1 MVGHFQEFED
11 EYLEMMYEFHEC
23 DAGGVVRTGD
33 LASKLGVS
41 PASATEMVQRLA
53 SRGFLEYI
61 PYKGARLTA
70 QGLVHGQK
78 MKRRH
83 RLAEVLLEMLPYEGN
98 PHETACRLE
107 HAIDDDMEVALS
119 RLITSET
126 LDPSGR
132 EIPQPTADIAAR
144 LSSSNQTCSLEA
156 LADGAA
162 GRLTMLLL
170 PAAEAVAMNEKGFV
184 VGANIARE
192 SESYVLENGAVAQLS
207 ADAKRSIFVEIEAK
221 SV

>member
-11 EYLEMMYEFHEC
+11 EYLEMMYEFHES

-33 LASKLGVS
+33 LATKLGVS

-53 SRGFLEYI
+53 TRGYLEYI
-61 PYKGARLTA
+61 PYKGARLTP

-83 RLAEVLLEMLPYEGN
+83 RLAEVLLNLLPYDGN

-132 EIPQPTADIAAR
+132 EIPQPTADIADR
-144 LSSSNQTCSLEA
+144 LASSSQTCSLED
-156 LADGAA
+156 LNDGSA
-162 GRLTMLLL
+162 GRLSMLLL
-170 PAAEAVAMNEKGFV
+170 PAAEAAAMNQQGFA
-184 VGANIARE
+184 VGKSITRQNE
-192 SESYVLENGAVAQLS
+192 SFVLENGTVAQLS
-207 ADAKRSIFVEIEAK
+207 DGAKRSIFVEIETK

>member
-11 EYLEMMYEFHEC
+11 EYLEMMYEFHEA
-23 DAGGVVRTGD
+23 DPGGVVRTGD
-33 LASKLGVS
+33 LAAKLGVS

-53 SRGFLEYI
+53 ARGFLEYI
-61 PYKGARLTA
+61 PYKGARLTP
-70 QGLVHGQK
+70 QGLTHGQK

-83 RLAEVLLEMLPYEGN
+83 RLAEVLLDLLPYDGN

-119 RLITSET
+119 RLITEDT

-132 EIPQPTADIAAR
+132 TIPEATADIAAR
-144 LSSSNQTCSLEA
+144 LKTGQTNCA
-156 LADGAA
+156 LGDMDVGTA
-162 GRLTMLLL
+162 GRLSMLLL
-170 PAAEAVAMNEKGFV
+170 PAQELATLNQHGFT
-184 VGANIARE
+184 VGARLQRTTDGFI
-192 SESYVLENGAVAQLS
+192 LENGWTAQLS
-207 ADAKRSIFVEIEAK
+207 DTAMRSVFVEIETP

>member
-11 EYLEMMYEFHEC
+11 EYLEMMYEFHES

-53 SRGFLEYI
+53 TRGYLEYI

-83 RLAEVLLEMLPYEGN
+83 RLAEVLLEILPYDGN

-132 EIPQPTADIAAR
+132 EIPQPTEDIAAR

-221 SV
+221 LV

>member
-11 EYLEMMYEFHEC
+11 EYLEMMYEFHEA
-23 DAGGVVRTGD
+23 DPGGVVRTGD
-33 LASKLGVS
+33 LAAKLGVS

-53 SRGFLEYI
+53 TRGFLEYI
-61 PYKGARLTA
+61 PYKGARLTP
-70 QGLVHGQK
+70 QGLTHGQK

-83 RLAEVLLEMLPYEGN
+83 RLAEVLLDLLPYDGN

-119 RLITSET
+119 RLITEHT

-132 EIPQPTADIAAR
+132 TIPEPTADIAAR
-144 LSSSNQTCSLEA
+144 LQNGQTNCA
-156 LADGAA
+156 LADMDVGAA
-162 GRLTMLLL
+162 GRLSMLLL
-170 PAAEAVAMNEKGFV
+170 PAHELATLNNHGFA
-184 VGANIARE
+184 VGAQLHRTTDGF
-192 SESYVLENGAVAQLS
+192 VLENGWTAQLS
-207 ADAKRSIFVEIEAK
+207 DTAMQSVFVEIEPP

>member
-11 EYLEMMYEFHEC
+11 EYLEMMYEFHES

-53 SRGFLEYI
+53 TRGFLEYI

-83 RLAEVLLEMLPYEGN
+83 RLAEVLLEMLPYDGN

-107 HAIDDDMEVALS
+107 HAIDDDLEVALS
-119 RLITSET
+119 RLITDET

-132 EIPQPTADIAAR
+132 EIPQPTADIAER
-144 LSSSNQTCSLEA
+144 LSSSNQTCSIEA

-162 GRLTMLLL
+162 GRLSMLLL
-170 PAAEAVAMNEKGFV
+170 PAAEVAAMNQQGFA
-184 VGANIARE
+184 VGASVTRE
-192 SESYVLENGAVAQLS
+192 SDSYILENGAVAQLS
-207 ADAKRSIFVEIEAK
+207 EAAKRSIFVEIETK

>member
-11 EYLEMMYEFHEC
+11 EYLEMMYEFHEETP
-23 DAGGVVRTGD
+23 GGVVRTGD

-53 SRGFLEYI
+53 SRGYLEYI
-61 PYKGARLTA
+61 PYKGARLTED
-70 QGLVHGQK
+70 GLAHGQK

-83 RLAEVLLEMLPYEGN
+83 RLAEVLLELLPYEGN

-119 RLITSET
+119 RLITKDT

-132 EIPQPTADIAAR
+132 TIPEPTEDIAAR
-144 LSSSNQTCSLEA
+144 LNGLPPTCA
-156 LADGAA
+156 LAD
-162 GRLTMLLL
+162 M
-170 PAAEAVAMNEKGFV
+170 
-184 VGANIARE
+184 
-192 SESYVLENGAVAQLS
+192 
-207 ADAKRSIFVEIEAK
+207 
-221 SV
+221 

>member
-11 EYLEMMYEFHEC
+11 EYLEMMYEFHEA

-33 LASKLGVS
+33 LAAKLGVS

-53 SRGFLEYI
+53 TRGFLEYI
-61 PYKGARLTA
+61 PYKGARLTP
-70 QGLVHGQK
+70 QGLTHGQK

-83 RLAEVLLEMLPYEGN
+83 RLAEVLLDLLPYDGN

-119 RLITSET
+119 RLITEDT

-132 EIPQPTADIAAR
+132 TIPEATADIAAR
-144 LSSSNQTCSLEA
+144 LKTGQTNYA
-156 LADGAA
+156 LGDMDVGTA
-162 GRLTMLLL
+162 GRLSMLLL
-170 PAAEAVAMNEKGFV
+170 PAQELATLNQHGFT
-184 VGANIARE
+184 VGARLQRTTDGFI
-192 SESYVLENGAVAQLS
+192 LENGWTAQLS
-207 ADAKRSIFVEIEAK
+207 DTAMRSVFVEIETP

>member
-11 EYLEMMYEFHEC
+11 EYLEMMYEFHEEQ
-23 DAGGVVRTGD
+23 AGGVVRTGD
-33 LASKLGVS
+33 LAAKLSVS

-61 PYKGARLTA
+61 PYKGARLTP
-70 QGLVHGQK
+70 QGLEHGQK

-83 RLAEVLLEMLPYEGN
+83 RLAEVLLDILPYDGN

-119 RLITSET
+119 RLITEHT

-132 EIPQPTADIAAR
+132 TIPEPTADIAAR
-144 LSSSNQTCSLEA
+144 LQDGKKNCSLG
-156 LADGAA
+156 DMDVGTA
-162 GRLTMLLL
+162 GCLSMLLL
-170 PAAEAVAMNEKGFV
+170 PAHELAALNEHGFAVGERLQRTTDGFT
-184 VGANIARE
+184 
-192 SESYVLENGAVAQLS
+192 LENGWTAQLS
-207 ADAKRSIFVEIEAK
+207 DTAMQSVFVEIETP

>member
-11 EYLEMMYEFHEC
+11 EYLEMMYEFHES

-53 SRGFLEYI
+53 TRGYLEYI
-61 PYKGARLTA
+61 PYKGARLTSK
-70 QGLVHGQK
+70 GLVHGQK
-78 MKRRH
+78 KNRRQ
-83 RLAEVLLEMLPYEGN
+83 RLAVVLLDLLPYDGN

-132 EIPQPTADIAAR
+132 EIPQPTADIADR
-144 LSSSNQTCSLEA
+144 LSSSNQTCSLEG

-162 GRLTMLLL
+162 GRLSMLLL
-170 PAAEAVAMNEKGFV
+170 PAAEVAAMNQQGFA
-184 VGANIARE
+184 VGANITRE
-192 SESYVLENGAVAQLS
+192 SDSYILENGAVAQLS
-207 ADAKRSIFVEIEAK
+207 DDTKRSIFVEIETK

>member
-11 EYLEMMYEFHEC
+11 EYLEMMYEFHES

-53 SRGFLEYI
+53 TRGYLEYI
-61 PYKGARLTA
+61 PYKGARLTP

-83 RLAEVLLEMLPYEGN
+83 RLAEVLLEILPYEGN

-144 LSSSNQTCSLEA
+144 LTSSNQTCSLEA

>member
-11 EYLEMMYEFHEC
+11 EYLEMMYEFHEEQ
-23 DAGGVVRTGD
+23 AGGVVRTGD
-33 LASKLGVS
+33 LAAKLSVS

-61 PYKGARLTA
+61 PYKGARLTP
-70 QGLVHGQK
+70 QGLTHGQK

-83 RLAEVLLEMLPYEGN
+83 RLAEVLLDLLPYEGN

-119 RLITSET
+119 RLITEDT

-132 EIPQPTADIAAR
+132 IIPEPTADIAAR
-144 LSSSNQTCSLEA
+144 LVGAELTCALSNMAVGTT
-156 LADGAA
+156 
-162 GRLTMLLL
+162 GRLSMLLL
-170 PAAEAVAMNEKGFV
+170 PAGELAALNEHGFV
-184 VGANIARE
+184 VGALLSRTADGF
-192 SESYVLENGAVAQLS
+192 VLESGWTAQLS
-207 ADAKRSIFVEIEAK
+207 EASMASVFVEIDTS

>member
-11 EYLEMMYEFHEC
+11 EYLEMMYEFHE
-23 DAGGVVRTGD
+23 ASPGGVVRTGD
-33 LASKLGVS
+33 LAAKLSVS

-53 SRGFLEYI
+53 TRGYLEYI
-61 PYKGARLTA
+61 PYKGARLTPK
-70 QGLVHGQK
+70 GLTHGQK

-83 RLAEVLLEMLPYEGN
+83 RLAEVLLDLLPYDGN

-119 RLITSET
+119 RLISKDA

-132 EIPQPTADIAAR
+132 TIPDPTADIAAR
-144 LSSSNQTCSLEA
+144 LLDGETNHA
-156 LADGAA
+156 LCDMAVGAT
-162 GRLTMLLL
+162 GRLSMLLL
-170 PAAEAVAMNEKGFV
+170 PSGELATLNEHGFC
-184 VGANIARE
+184 VG
-192 SESYVLENGAVAQLS
+192 AQLS
-207 ADAKRSIFVEIEAK
+207 RTRNGFVLESGWTAQLSEAAMRSIFVEIDSS

>member
-11 EYLEMMYEFHEC
+11 EYLEMMYEFHEA
-23 DAGGVVRTGD
+23 DPGGVVRTGD
-33 LASKLGVS
+33 LAAKLGVS

-53 SRGFLEYI
+53 ARGFLEYI
-61 PYKGARLTA
+61 PYKGARLTP
-70 QGLVHGQK
+70 QGLTHGQK

-83 RLAEVLLEMLPYEGN
+83 RLAEVLLDLLPYDGN

-119 RLITSET
+119 RLITKDT

-132 EIPQPTADIAAR
+132 TIPEATADIAAR
-144 LSSSNQTCSLEA
+144 LKTGQTNCA
-156 LADGAA
+156 LGDMDVGTA
-162 GRLTMLLL
+162 GRLSMLLL
-170 PAAEAVAMNEKGFV
+170 PAQELATLNQHGFT
-184 VGANIARE
+184 VGALLQRTTDGFI
-192 SESYVLENGAVAQLS
+192 LENGWTAQLS
-207 ADAKRSIFVEIEAK
+207 DTAMRSVFVEIETP

>member
-11 EYLEMMYEFHEC
+11 EYLEMMYEFHEA
-23 DAGGVVRTGD
+23 DPGGVVRTGN
-33 LASKLGVS
+33 LAAKLGVS

-53 SRGFLEYI
+53 TRGYLEYI
-61 PYKGARLTA
+61 PYKGARLTP
-70 QGLVHGQK
+70 QGLTHGQK

-83 RLAEVLLEMLPYEGN
+83 RLAEVLLDLLPYDGN

-119 RLITSET
+119 RLITEHT

-132 EIPQPTADIAAR
+132 TIPEPTADIAAR
-144 LSSSNQTCSLEA
+144 LQKGQTNCA
-156 LADGAA
+156 LGDMDVGTA
-162 GRLTMLLL
+162 GRLSMLLL
-170 PAAEAVAMNEKGFV
+170 PAQELATLNQHGFT
-184 VGANIARE
+184 VGALLQRTTDGFI
-192 SESYVLENGAVAQLS
+192 LENGWTAQLS
-207 ADAKRSIFVEIEAK
+207 DTAMRSVFVEIETP